1 MALALTVGALA
12 LTVGALAL
20 TLAVRP
26 IVDRN
31 MIGLLLG
38 AITLSAWYGGLR
50 AGLSAVSFSVAGGF
64 VLFLLPRGPQA
75 EEYAADAIGLG
86 VVSVVGV
93 FVAWLVHR
101 VEVHR
106 AELGARE
113 LHFREMIEAVTDYA
127 IYGLDVG
134 GRIVT
139 WNLGAQRLSGYSEAE
154 AVGEHVSL
162 LHTSEER
169 ERGHPDEVLRE
180 ATLHGRFTEE
190 GWRVRKDGTRFW
202 ASVLISAI
210 RAPDG
215 SLSGFTKVTR
225 DLTERRRAE
234 EELRD
239 REARLASIV
248 GSAMDAIITTDDE
261 RRIVLFNRAA
271 EQMFGVAA
279 EEALGTSIDR
289 FVPAG
294 QMAEVVESGGTAR
307 GMHGSRGAF
316 PALRADGTQFP
327 VEATLS
333 TSEVGVQRLFT
344 VVLRDVTKRMR
355 ADEERERLLIEME
368 ASSRAKSEFLA
379 TMSHELR
386 TPINAIVGYADLME
400 LGIGGDLSPAHADY
414 LRRVR
419 TSSQHLRGLIDDVLD
434 MARVEAGRLEVRAG
448 EEPLV
453 PTVRQA
459 AELVAPQSAM
469 RNVTLSE
476 ADVHPIRYRGDPDR
490 VRQVLVN
497 LLGNAVK
504 FTPAGG
510 SISVRSRVCARK
522 PPGTGLGEGPW
533 VGVEVRDT
541 GIGIPADEIERIF
554 EPFTQVDQAYTREQ
568 GGTGLGLA
576 ISRRLARRMKGDLTA
591 RSEPGQGS
599 CFTLWLPAIPAPE
612 LVIPPE
618 EPVRWPMR
626 PGEVPGLAE
635 LGRMLSERSDEVV
648 RRWAERLARDPAIPD
663 AGGLDRAQL
672 EDHMAT
678 TLVELGK
685 ELVTL
690 DEGGG
695 EPALLRDGTDI
706 QHLIATRHGEQRA
719 RLGWTPVQLRR
730 EYDLLRD
737 EVEALLTTV
746 PASADADRSTAHAIL
761 QRLLYRAEE
770 LSTLELSRTT

>member
-1 MALALTVGALA
+1 V
-12 LTVGALAL
+12 ALAL
-20 TLAVRP
+20 TLGGLALVLALRP
-26 IVDRN
+26 VVDRH

-38 AITLSAWYGGLR
+38 PATFSAWYGGMR
-50 AGLSAVSFSVAGGF
+50 AGLSAVGFSVVGVF
-64 VLFLLPRGPQA
+64 VLFLLPSDPQT

-106 AELGARE
+106 AELGDRE

-127 IYGLDVG
+127 IYGLDVE

-154 AVGEHVSL
+154 AVGEHVAL
-162 LHTSEER
+162 LHTREER

-180 ATLHGRFTEE
+180 ATLNGRFTEE

-210 RAPDG
+210 HAPDG
-215 SLSGFTKVTR
+215 SLAGFTKVTR

-248 GSAMDAIITTDDE
+248 GSAMDAIVTTDDE

-271 EQMFGVAA
+271 EKMFGVPA
-279 EEALGTSIDR
+279 EDALGTSIDR
-289 FVPAG
+289 FVPPRFRDGHAR
-294 QMAEVVESGGTAR
+294 QMHDFGESGGTAR
-307 GMHGSRGAF
+307 SMHGSRGAL

-327 VEATLS
+327 VEATIS
-333 TSEVGVQRLFT
+333 TSVVGEQRLFT
-344 VVLRDVTKRMR
+344 VVLRDVTERMR
-355 ADEERERLLIEME
+355 ADEERERLLVEME

-400 LGIGGDLSPAHADY
+400 LGIGGDLSPSHAAY

-434 MARVEAGRLEVRAG
+434 MARVEAGRLEVRAD

-453 PTVRQA
+453 PAVRQA
-459 AELVAPQSAM
+459 TELVAPQSAT

-476 ADVHPIRYRGDPDR
+476 ADVHPVRYCGDPDR

-510 SISVRSRVCARK
+510 TISVRSRICART

-541 GIGIPADEIERIF
+541 GIGIPPDEIERIF
-554 EPFTQVDQAYTREQ
+554 EPFTQVDQAYTREH

-591 RSEPGQGS
+591 RSEPGEGS

-618 EPVRWPMR
+618 EPVQWPMR
-626 PGEVPGLAE
+626 PGEVPGLSA
-635 LGRMLSERSDEVV
+635 LGRMLSERGEEVV
-648 RRWAERLARDPAIPD
+648 RRWADRLARDPLIPD

-672 EDHMAT
+672 ENHVAT

-730 EYDLLRD
+730 EYELLRE
-737 EVEALLTTV
+737 EVEALLATV
-746 PASADADRSTAHAIL
+746 PASAGADRGAAHAIL

-770 LSTLELSRTT
+770 LSITELSRST

>member
-1 MALALTVGALA
+1 V
-12 LTVGALAL
+12 ALAL
-20 TLAVRP
+20 TLAGLALVLALRP
-26 IVDRN
+26 MVDRH

-38 AITLSAWYGGLR
+38 PVTFSAWYAGMR
-50 AGLSAVSFSVAGGF
+50 AGLSAVGFSVVGAF
-64 VLFLLPRGPQA
+64 VLFLLPSDPQT
-75 EEYAADAIGLG
+75 EEYAADAIGLA

-93 FVAWLVHR
+93 SVAWLVHR

-113 LHFREMIEAVTDYA
+113 LHFREMVEAVTDYA

-139 WNLGAQRLSGYSEAE
+139 WNLGAQRLSGWSEAE

-162 LHTSEER
+162 LHTTEER

-180 ATLHGRFTEE
+180 ATLNGRFTEE

-248 GSAMDAIITTDDE
+248 GSAMDAIVTTDDE

-279 EEALGTSIDR
+279 EDVLGTRIDR
-289 FVPAG
+289 FVPER
-294 QMAEVVESGGTAR
+294 QMAAAAESGGTAR
-307 GMHGSRGAF
+307 TLHGSRGAF

-327 VEATLS
+327 AEATIS
-333 TSEVGVQRLFT
+333 TSSVGDQRLIT
-344 VVLRDVTKRMR
+344 VVLRDVTERMR

-453 PTVRQA
+453 PAVRQA

-476 ADVHPIRYRGDPDR
+476 ADVHPVRYRGDPDR

-510 SISVRSRVCARK
+510 SISVRSRVCARR

-591 RSEPGQGS
+591 HSEPGKGS
-599 CFTLWLPAIPAPE
+599 CFTLWLPE

-635 LGRMLSERSDEVV
+635 LGRMLSDRVDEVV
-648 RRWAERLARDPAIPD
+648 RRWADRLARDPVIPD

-672 EDHMAT
+672 EDHVAT

-730 EYDLLRD
+730 EYDLLRE
-737 EVEALLTTV
+737 EVATLLATV
-746 PASADADRSTAHAIL
+746 PASADADRRTAHAIL

-770 LSTLELSRTT
+770 LSTIELSRST

>member
-1 MALALTVGALA
+1 MV
-12 LTVGALAL
+12 
-20 TLAVRP
+20 
-26 IVDRN
+26 
-31 MIGLLLG
+31 
-38 AITLSAWYGGLR
+38 
-50 AGLSAVSFSVAGGF
+50 
-64 VLFLLPRGPQA
+64 
-75 EEYAADAIGLG
+75 
-86 VVSVVGV
+86 
-93 FVAWLVHR
+93 
-101 VEVHR
+101 
-106 AELGARE
+106 
-113 LHFREMIEAVTDYA
+113 EAVTDYA
-127 IYGLDVG
+127 IYGLDVD

-154 AVGEHVSL
+154 AVGQHVSL
-162 LHTSEER
+162 LHTKEER

-180 ATLHGRFTEE
+180 ATLNGRFTEE

-210 RAPDG
+210 HAPDG
-215 SLSGFTKVTR
+215 SLAGFTKVTR

-248 GSAMDAIITTDDE
+248 GSAMDAIVTTDDE

-271 EQMFGVAA
+271 EQMFGVSA
-279 EEALGTSIDR
+279 EDVLGTSIDR
-289 FVPAG
+289 FVPPR
-294 QMAEVVESGGTAR
+294 QMAEFGDSAGPAR
-307 GMHGSRGAF
+307 KIHGAL
-316 PALRADGTQFP
+316 PALRADGTEFP
-327 VEATLS
+327 AEATIS
-333 TSEVGVQRLFT
+333 ASVAGEQRLFT
-344 VVLRDVTKRMR
+344 VVLRDVTERMR
-355 ADEERERLLIEME
+355 ADEDRERLLVEME

-400 LGIGGDLSPAHADY
+400 LGIGGELSPSHAAY

-434 MARVEAGRLEVRAG
+434 MARVEAGRLEVRAA

-459 AELVAPQSAM
+459 AELVAPQSAT

-476 ADVHPIRYRGDPDR
+476 ADVHPVRYRGDPDR

-510 SISVRSRVCARK
+510 SISVRSRVCART
-522 PPGTGLGEGPW
+522 PPGTELGEGPW

-541 GIGIPADEIERIF
+541 GIGIPPQEIERIF

-599 CFTLWLPAIPAPE
+599 CFTLWLPAVPAPE

-635 LGRMLSERSDEVV
+635 LGRMLSERVDEVV
-648 RRWAERLARDPAIPD
+648 RRWADRLARDPLIPD

-672 EDHMAT
+672 EDHVGT

-719 RLGWTPVQLRR
+719 RLGWTPAQLRR
-730 EYDLLRD
+730 EYDLLRE
-737 EVEALLTTV
+737 EVATLLATV
-746 PASADADRSTAHAIL
+746 PASAEADRRAAHAIL